1 MFTAPE
7 LQDCLPG
14 LKYNDYL
21 KTKSHNEFLIRGK
34 VEEQAIVGC
43 VSIGDLRNPLLNE
56 IAPGLSSLKRWN
68 QKENWQSKMTKL
80 YATHR
85 NVSDKLLD
93 SAVELAFAFKMNDKL
108 HIVKELLSTNFHIC
122 SSSIEDD
129 RILDRIWKRTVD
141 DLRQAIEEFTQ
152 AIEQCTSVMNGLRD

>member
-1 MFTAPE
+1 
-7 LQDCLPG
+7 
-14 LKYNDYL
+14 
-21 KTKSHNEFLIRGK
+21 
-34 VEEQAIVGC
+34 
-43 VSIGDLRNPLLNE
+43 
-56 IAPGLSSLKRWN
+56 
-68 QKENWQSKMTKL
+68 MTKL